1 MNIDATATQNG
12 VLPFSQ
18 SREDKTS
25 SPATIATEHSLL
37 AIDRELDSLLDQMQE
52 ELEGKGEASPESMVR
67 FQQFCEAFGEKVDRI
82 GRFIRVMEARAAYCK
97 AESARLGAR
106 AKSAD
111 TKVEQT
117 KSLVLF
123 YLASRNLAKM
133 EGKEFTLRRQKN
145 SQDSVRI
152 DCPEGIPMR
161 LQRVEARF
169 DGVLWE
175 RILAVLSDDL
185 KAAFA
190 GCMLASSPVNDAI
203 KSEIAAGGQVEGAT
217 VSRGYHLRVA

>member
-1 MNIDATATQNG
+1 
-12 VLPFSQ
+12 
-18 SREDKTS
+18 
-25 SPATIATEHSLL
+25 
-37 AIDRELDSLLDQMQE
+37 MQE
-52 ELEGKGEASPESMVR
+52 ELDESGEASPEGMAR

-111 TKVEQT
+111 SKVEQT

-123 YLASRNLAKM
+123 YLVSRNLAKM

-152 DCPEGIPMR
+152 HCPEAIPMR
-161 LQRVEARF
+161 LQRVDARF

-175 RILAVLSDDL
+175 RILAVLPNDL
-185 KAAFA
+185 RVAFA
-190 GCMLASSPVNDAI
+190 GCMQASTPANDAI
-203 KSEIAAGGQVEGAT
+203 RSEIAAGGQVEGAT

>member
-1 MNIDATATQNG
+1 MNIDAAVTQNS
-12 VLPFSQ
+12 VLPFS
-18 SREDKTS
+18 KTTEKHA
-25 SPATIATEHSLL
+25 SPATIAADNSLL
-37 AIDRELDSLLDQMQE
+37 TIDRELDSLLDQMQE
-52 ELEGKGEASPESMVR
+52 ELEEDGEVGPESMAR

-111 TKVEQT
+111 NKVEQT
-117 KSLVLF
+117 KSLVMF
-123 YLASRNLAKM
+123 YLASRNLVKM

-152 DCPEGIPMR
+152 HCPEAIPMR

-175 RILAVLSDDL
+175 RILTVMPDDL
-185 KAAFA
+185 KVAFA
-190 GCMLASSPVNDAI
+190 RCMFATSPANDAI
-203 KSEIAAGGQVEGAT
+203 RSEIAVGGQVEGAT

>member
-1 MNIDATATQNG
+1 MTQNA
-12 VLPFSQ
+12 VLPFSK
-18 SREDKTS
+18 STKKTS
-25 SPATIATEHSLL
+25 SPATIAADNSLL

-52 ELEGKGEASPESMVR
+52 ELEEEGEASPESMAL
-67 FQQFCEAFGEKVDRI
+67 FEQFCESFGEKVDRI
-82 GRFIRVMEARAAYCK
+82 GRFVRVMEARAAYCK

-111 TKVEQT
+111 NKVEQT
-117 KSLVLF
+117 KSLVMF
-123 YLASRNLAKM
+123 YLLSRNLTKM

-152 DCPEGIPMR
+152 HCPEAIPMR

-169 DGVLWE
+169 DGLLWE
-175 RILAVLSDDL
+175 RILAVLPDDRRVS
-185 KAAFA
+185 FA
-190 GCMLASSPVNDAI
+190 GCIQASTPANDAI
-203 KSEIAAGGQVEGAT
+203 RSEIAAGGQVEGAT

>member
-1 MNIDATATQNG
+1 MNIDATWTQNG
-12 VLPFSQ
+12 MLPFSKITE
-18 SREDKTS
+18 RDA
-25 SPATIATEHSLL
+25 SPATIAADNSLL
-37 AIDRELDSLLDQMQE
+37 TIDRELDALLDQMQE
-52 ELEGKGEASPESMVR
+52 ELDESGEASPESMAR

-111 TKVEQT
+111 SKVEQT

-123 YLASRNLAKM
+123 YLVSRNLAKM

-152 DCPEGIPMR
+152 HCPEAIPMR
-161 LQRVEARF
+161 LQRVDARF

-175 RILAVLSDDL
+175 RILAVLPNDL
-185 KAAFA
+185 KVAFA
-190 GCMLASSPVNDAI
+190 SCMQASTPANDAI
-203 KSEIAAGGQVEGAT
+203 KSEIAAGSQVEGAT